1 MELIDEYLAAL
12 EVGDAER
19 VLALF
24 APDGIVHSPL
34 YSAVPARQ
42 FYPTL
47 FADTAELRITLRRVF
62 RDDREAVAFWFDF
75 TWVLAD
81 GASASSTVVDIAE
94 LTEDGLI
101 ASLHIVYDT
110 APIRGDFEQATRPH
124 ETESPEDTS
133 AGCRDSYSVL
143 PPDGRWPTGKR
154 A

>member
-12 EVGDAER
+12 EVGDAKR

-34 YSAVPARQ
+34 YGAVPAHQ

-47 FADTAELRITLRRVF
+47 FADSAEIRLGLRRAF
-62 RDDREAVAFWFDF
+62 RDDSEAVAFWFDF

-81 GASASSTVVDIAE
+81 GASASSTIVDIAE

-101 ASLHIVYDT
+101 SSLHIIYDT
-110 APIRGDFEQATRPH
+110 APIRGGFEEARRPH
-124 ETESPEDTS
+124 DTSPEN
-133 AGCRDSYSVL
+133 
-143 PPDGRWPTGKR
+143 TGGGSR
-154 A
+154 AK

>member
-19 VLALF
+19 VLVLF

-34 YSAVPARQ
+34 YGSVPARQ

-47 FADTAELRITLRRVF
+47 FADTAEAKLTLRRVF

-75 TWVLAD
+75 AWVLAD
-81 GASASSTVVDIAE
+81 GTSAPFTIVDIAE

-101 ASLHIVYDT
+101 ANLHIIYDT
-110 APIRGDFEQATRPH
+110 SPIRGDFEQATHTRKP
-124 ETESPEDTS
+124 
-133 AGCRDSYSVL
+133 
-143 PPDGRWPTGKR
+143 
-154 A
+154 

>member
-19 VLALF
+19 VLAIF

-34 YSAVPARQ
+34 YGSVPARQ

-47 FADTAELRITLRRVF
+47 FADTAEAKLTLRRVF

-75 TWVLAD
+75 AWVLAD
-81 GASASSTVVDIAE
+81 GTPAPFTVVDIAE

-101 ASLHIVYDT
+101 ANLHIIYDPLQSAGT
-110 APIRGDFEQATRPH
+110 LNKPH
-124 ETESPEDTS
+124 ETGSPENIS
-133 AGCRDSYSVL
+133 G
-143 PPDGRWPTGKR
+143 
-154 A
+154 

>member
-24 APDGIVHSPL
+24 AADAIVHSPL
-34 YSAVPARQ
+34 YGAVPARQ

-47 FADTAELRITLRRVF
+47 FADTAELRLTLRRVF
-62 RDDREAVAFWFDF
+62 RDDGEAVAFWFDF

-81 GASASSTVVDIAE
+81 GTSASSSIVDIAE
-94 LTEDGLI
+94 LTEDGLV

-110 APIRGDFEQATRPH
+110 APIRGDFEQAKRN
-124 ETESPEDTS
+124 
-133 AGCRDSYSVL
+133 
-143 PPDGRWPTGKR
+143 GKP
-154 A
+154 